1 MAKLDELTIEVATKL
16 TVVDLVTDGNANKR
30 KWLCKCEC
38 GGVKITS

>member
-1 MAKLDELTIEVATKL
+1 MRICPGEKYGKL

-38 GGVKITS
+38 GGVKSLLRTI